1 MKSINNWFFP
11 MSMHKRITHS
21 LFLGLITTTTLFV
34 STFNAKA
41 HAQNLS
47 VNNNDVMNY
56 AQAVLAIE
64 PVRQQAFGEIKK
76 IIGSG
81 NIPKIVCNEPNS
93 MNSLPGRARDIAI
106 NYCKDSQEIVEG
118 NGLTIEQFN
127 RITMEIPKNNGLK
140 KRVYDQLIQLQQRKS
155 RS

>member
-1 MKSINNWFFP
+1 

>member
-1 MKSINNWFFP
+1 

-47 VNNNDVMNY
+47 VNNNDVMSY

-106 NYCKDSQEIVEG
+106 NYCKDSQAIVEG

-127 RITMEIPKNNGLK
+127 RITMEIPKNNSLK
-140 KRVYDQLIQLQQRKS
+140 KRVYEQLIQLQQRKS